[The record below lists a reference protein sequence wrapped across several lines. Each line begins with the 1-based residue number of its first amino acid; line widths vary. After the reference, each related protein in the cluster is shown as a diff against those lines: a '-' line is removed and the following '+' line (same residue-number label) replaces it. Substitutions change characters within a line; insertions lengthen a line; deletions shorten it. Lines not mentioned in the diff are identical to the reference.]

1 MTTMDNKTAQR
12 TNKKESIKCFH
23 TECFGILP
31 EKDIKEIVYGI
42 SCCIHSN
49 LVYIWII

>member
-31 EKDIKEIVYGI
+31 D
-42 SCCIHSN
+42 CIGN
-49 LVYIWII
+49 FV